1 MIKVGSF
8 FRQAVVSKLKNALS
22 KSESIFVLG
31 YSGLTSNQ
39 MVDLRN
45 SLRQNQSQLLVAKNS
60 LMHRALKDSDID
72 GLNSL
77 ITGPTAMVFGRQDIA
92 DTAKVLTKFVKAN
105 QSLVLKG
112 AFSHQRILNN
122 KDIEVLSKLPSKEL
136 LRAQLVMTLKSPLA
150 GLIFTLKGNLNK
162 LVVVLNQ
169 IKEKKGEG

>member
-22 KSESIFVLG
+22 QSESIFVLG

-60 LMHRALKDSDID
+60 LMQRALKDSDID
-72 GLNSL
+72 SLNSL
-77 ITGPTAMVFGRQDIA
+77 IAGPTALVFGRQDIA
-92 DTAKVLTKFVKAN
+92 DTAKVLTKFVKGHQN
-105 QSLVLKG
+105 LILRG
-112 AFSHQRILNN
+112 AFSHQHTLND
-122 KDIEVLSKLPSKEL
+122 KDIEALARLPSKEL
-136 LRAQLVMTLKSPLA
+136 LRAQLVMALKSPLA
-150 GLIFTLKGNLNK
+150 GLVFTLKSNLNK
-162 LVVVLNQ
+162 LAVLLNQ